1 MKLLKTKF
9 TKSLWTDDN
18 DQLLNPKIMLGTC
31 EKKDIMLYLNKT
43 SSFFDSDNINKDC
56 FLYYVLHP
64 KFGVCW
70 LWADKKTDIV
80 WI

>member
-9 TKSLWTDDN
+9 NCGLWVDVVDEFGSKKMIG
-18 DQLLNPKIMLGTC
+18 DC
-31 EKKDIMLYLNKT
+31 EKFDIMLYLNKT
-43 SSFFDSDNINKDC
+43 SSFFDSDNINKNC

-70 LWADKKTDIV
+70 LWTNKETDII